1 MHGPEMPRK
10 PRQRSPRKG
19 RRANLPLSRRKGA
32 KTVSR
37 RKELPKIGRSIK
49 GRDHPEEYCQTADRL
64 IKVQHAAVPGPRTTR
79 TAIAGLCFG
88 LGLGLAACANTT
100 GAVENRNALPVPT
113 GSAITIERGHHET
126 SHYRI
131 DHGLLGNVGQI
142 DIRIEADEHGW
153 TATGTGTGAI
163 LGLGKR
169 VQDIETHID
178 THTLLPT
185 RWQVHRKS
193 SSREL
198 TDVAQQLSPGRIRIV
213 RKRPGRKDEGA
224 HFDDTQPVFDPLGF
238 LIYMRAARLPQSPVT
253 LSLLDGQAY
262 WQITLTPHPAEDLR
276 VGTQTHHTAKWT
288 AMAIPLDWQRQ
299 PSQERT
305 PKRFTLWVT
314 DDRHRIP
321 VRVEAESP
329 LGNVRV
335 DLVET
340 TRGPVA
346 EHALAVHMPAGPHR

>member
-1 MHGPEMPRK
+1 
-10 PRQRSPRKG
+10 
-19 RRANLPLSRRKGA
+19 
-32 KTVSR
+32 
-37 RKELPKIGRSIK
+37 
-49 GRDHPEEYCQTADRL
+49 
-64 IKVQHAAVPGPRTTR
+64 VQHDAVPMLGTTQA
-79 TAIAGLCFG
+79 AIAGLCFG
-88 LGLGLAACANTT
+88 LGLSLAGCANTT
-100 GAVENRNALPVPT
+100 GAVEVRDALPVPT

-131 DHGLLGNVGQI
+131 DHGLLGTVGQI

-153 TATGTGTGAI
+153 TATGTGTGAV

-178 THTLLPT
+178 TRTLLPT

-198 TDVAQQLSPGRIRIV
+198 TDVAQQLSPGSIRIV
-213 RKRPGRKDEGA
+213 RKRPGRRDEGA
-224 HFDDTQPVFDPLGF
+224 HFGDTQPVFDPLGF
-238 LIYMRAARLPQSPVT
+238 LIYMRAARLADKPVT
-253 LSLLDGQAY
+253 ISLLDGQAY
-262 WQITLTPHPAEDLR
+262 WQITLTPQKGESLR

-299 PSQERT
+299 PSQERS
-305 PKRFTLWVT
+305 PKRFTLWVS
-314 DDRHRIP
+314 DDEHRIP

-335 DLVET
+335 DLVES
-340 TRGPVA
+340 TRGKVA
-346 EHALAVHMPAGPHR
+346 APTLAFQ

>member
-1 MHGPEMPRK
+1 M
-10 PRQRSPRKG
+10 
-19 RRANLPLSRRKGA
+19 
-32 KTVSR
+32 
-37 RKELPKIGRSIK
+37 
-49 GRDHPEEYCQTADRL
+49 
-64 IKVQHAAVPGPRTTR
+64 PGPTR
-79 TAIAGLCFG
+79 TAILLVSLA
-88 LGLGLAACANTT
+88 LGIGACANTT
-100 GAVENRNALPVPT
+100 GAVAVRNALPTPT
-113 GSAITIERGHHET
+113 GPAITIAPGHHET
-126 SHYRI
+126 SRYRI
-131 DHGLLGNVGQI
+131 DHGLFGSVGQI
-142 DIRIEADEHGW
+142 DIRIEADAQGW

-198 TDVAQQLSPGRIRIV
+198 TDVAQQPSPGSVRIV

-224 HFDDTQPVFDPLGF
+224 HFGDTQPVFDPLGF
-238 LIYMRAARLPQSPVT
+238 LIYMRAARLPNEPVT

-262 WQITLTPHPAEDLR
+262 WQIALSPQPNEDLR
-276 VGTQTHHTAKWT
+276 VGTQTHHTVKWK

-299 PSQERT
+299 PSQERS
-305 PKRFTLWVT
+305 PKRFTLWVSN
-314 DDRHRIP
+314 DEHRIP

-335 DLVET
+335 DLVEAI
-340 TRGPVA
+340 RGEVA
-346 EHALAVHMPAGPHR
+346 APALAVAGSRAH